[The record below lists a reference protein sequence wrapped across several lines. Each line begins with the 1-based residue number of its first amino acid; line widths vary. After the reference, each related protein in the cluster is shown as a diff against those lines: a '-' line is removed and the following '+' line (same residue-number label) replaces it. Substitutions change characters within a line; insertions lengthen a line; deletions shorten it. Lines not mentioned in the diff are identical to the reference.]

1 MVDLVNT
8 QIDDVLI
15 SPLEQLLFQVG
26 RGVAKAQ
33 QELDIHSLQ
42 TQALLE
48 NDPVLSEF
56 GLQATWYHM
65 PEVELEMKMALTL
78 RYEDSFENNQF
89 RFRRLRMYGSPYNAA
104 YQNNFKAEV
113 SGTSQLKAKIVSI
126 PPQRSS
132 E

>member
-1 MVDLVNT
+1 MANVVTT

-15 SPLEQLLFQVG
+15 SPLEQILFQVG

-33 QELDIHSLQ
+33 QELDINSIRTQ
-42 TQALLE
+42 TLLE
-48 NDPVLSEF
+48 SDPVLAEF

-65 PEVELEMKMALTL
+65 PEVELEMKMALNL
-78 RYEDSFENNQF
+78 RFEDIFEDNKF
-89 RFRRLRMYGSPYNAA
+89 RYRRLRMYGSPYNAA

-113 SGTSQLKAKIVSI
+113 SGTSQIKAKIVSI
-126 PPQRSS
+126 PPQRAT